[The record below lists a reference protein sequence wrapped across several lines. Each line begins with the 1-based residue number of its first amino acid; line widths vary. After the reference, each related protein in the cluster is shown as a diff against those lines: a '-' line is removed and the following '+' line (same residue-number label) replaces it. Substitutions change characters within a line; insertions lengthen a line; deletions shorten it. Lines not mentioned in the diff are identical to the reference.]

1 MGRIIRW
8 ESLIE
13 RDAIYLL
20 EYDRAVKS
28 YEEQPNPI
36 FYVLDGKR
44 HRYTPDFRVE
54 RNGQYQIVEVKPAK
68 QVVTGKYDDLFREVA
83 WECQSMGCQFVLATD
98 EIIRAEPKLQ
108 NIKMLYRYARTPLRQ
123 GYQSLIDQFFNAEAV
138 TTIDGLARFFAER
151 GIEDSIQV
159 VYALVYHG
167 FFEIDLNTV
176 ISSLT
181 EIGLPDS

>member
-1 MGRIIRW
+1 MRRIIRW

-36 FYVLDGKR
+36 FYMLEGKR

-54 RNGQYQIVEVKPAK
+54 RDDQHQIVEVKPAIK
-68 QVVTGKYDDLFREVA
+68 VVTGKYDDLFREVA
-83 WECQSMGCQFVLATD
+83 WECRSMGCQFVLATD
-98 EIIRAEPKLQ
+98 EMIRVEPKLQ

-123 GYQSLIDQFFNAEAV
+123 GYQPLIDQFFNTETV
-138 TTIDGLARFFAER
+138 FNIGGLARFFAKR
-151 GIEDSIQV
+151 GVEDSIQV
-159 VYALVYHG
+159 VYALTYHG

-176 ISSLT
+176 ISPLS
-181 EIGLPDS
+181 EIVLPDS